1 MQDLPK
7 EKKRNKPHE
16 AKIPYFLAALQN
28 TSELIFDL

>member
-7 EKKRNKPHE
+7 EKKNKPHE